1 MADLEK
7 SDSKSTHPSDL
18 TLDTNTAAE
27 EQEGQHGGKEFQ
39 SINNATRVASRA
51 GSKPP
56 SLRSLARSRSNNG
69 YGCDDIEDEVGVDGG
84 DLAVVDE
91 WEVKWEGGES
101 DPLNPR
107 SLSMFKKWI
116 VVLIV
121 SASSLCV

>member
-7 SDSKSTHPSDL
+7 TDTKSTHPSDL
-18 TLDTNTAAE
+18 TLESNTP
-27 EQEGQHGGKEFQ
+27 QGGDGEKEFQ
-39 SINNATRVASRA
+39 PINNASRVAPRV
-51 GSKPP
+51 GSKPA
-56 SLRSLARSRSNNG
+56 SLRSISRTRSNNG
-69 YGCDDIEDEVGVDGG
+69 YGCDDIEGEVGVDEGG
-84 DLAVVDE
+84 APVVDE
-91 WEVKWEGGES
+91 WEVQWEGGES